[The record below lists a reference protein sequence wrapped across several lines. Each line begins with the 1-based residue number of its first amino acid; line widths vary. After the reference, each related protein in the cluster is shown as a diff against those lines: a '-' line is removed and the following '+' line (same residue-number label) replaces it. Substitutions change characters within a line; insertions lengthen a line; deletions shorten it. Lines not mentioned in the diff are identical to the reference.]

1 MARLRL
7 LFAQHLSCGSN
18 AGGSNRFDLVLPGVC
33 LGTMRV
39 SSPYGGHVPRK
50 IRELKADLRRAGFR
64 MRPGKGSHTS
74 WKHPLVPGRVV
85 IGGGDGDDAQPYQE
99 QEVRAAVAG
108 AREAEGGGRC

>member
-1 MARLRL
+1 MRL
-7 LFAQHLSCGSN
+7 LFAQHFSRGSN
-18 AGGSNRFDLVLPGVC
+18 AGGSDRCELLRQSVRLASV
-33 LGTMRV
+33 RV
-39 SSPYGGHVPRK
+39 SSRYGGHVPRK

-85 IGGGDGDDAQPYQE
+85 IAGGDGDDAQPYQE
-99 QEVRAAVAG
+99 QDVREAVAG